1 MVLNQNNQSLL
12 DGIIKNG
19 KKLLEDIKRF
29 LNPPRPVP
37 VPIPIKNPRSPHRQ

>member
-12 DGIIKNG
+12 DDIIKGG
-19 KKLLEDIKRF
+19 KKILDDIKRF

-37 VPIPIKNPRSPHRQ
+37 VPIPIKNPRRSHR